1 MTDVKFGF
9 NNGFNNNHRELKK
22 DRECLH
28 CKNFWDCEGKPRS
41 TERCIN
47 FNEREE
53 LKGSD

>member
-9 NNGFNNNHRELKK
+9 SNGFNNNHSELKK